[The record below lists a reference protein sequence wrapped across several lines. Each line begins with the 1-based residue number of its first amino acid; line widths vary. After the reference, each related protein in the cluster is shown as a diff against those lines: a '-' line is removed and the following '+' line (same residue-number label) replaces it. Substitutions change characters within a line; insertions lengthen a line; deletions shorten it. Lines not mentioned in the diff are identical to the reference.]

1 MNSAAQ
7 TRVKLEIVIRNSSL
21 ETQPIVVVVFF
32 FYRFNNLPLI
42 ISVDKAKNRNTV
54 CVSVGAFFLHPFF
67 KAFSTLLFPYALQ

>member
-21 ETQPIVVVVFF
+21 ETQHIVVVFGF

-42 ISVDKAKNRNTV
+42 ISVDKAKKIEIQ
-54 CVSVGAFFLHPFF
+54 CVSVLERFLHPFF
-67 KAFSTLLFPYALQ
+67 MAFSTLLFPYALQ